1 MDRSIS
7 THNHSYR
14 THIRDGRN
22 MPVDMVDVHIAD
34 ILLKISAE
42 GEKNT
47 DIGGN

>member
-34 ILLKISAE
+34 ILLKISA
-42 GEKNT
+42 
-47 DIGGN
+47 DGGKSPI